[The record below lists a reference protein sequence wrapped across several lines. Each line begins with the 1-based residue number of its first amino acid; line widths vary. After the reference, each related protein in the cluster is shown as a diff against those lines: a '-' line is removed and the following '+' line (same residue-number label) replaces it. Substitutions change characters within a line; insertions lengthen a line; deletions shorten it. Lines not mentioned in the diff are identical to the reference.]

1 MKLVLLR
8 VMEEDESVLPER
20 PEEPLPSEC
29 CGSGCAPC
37 VLDVYQDQLDT
48 WRTLHDMTP
57 QQRAAY
63 VHHYIS
69 NKVPPHV
76 LYMITEAAYMLAKF

>member
-63 VHHYIS
+63 GTTIS
-69 NKVPPHV
+69 LFIEYKKDCV
-76 LYMITEAAYMLAKF
+76 LYLIM